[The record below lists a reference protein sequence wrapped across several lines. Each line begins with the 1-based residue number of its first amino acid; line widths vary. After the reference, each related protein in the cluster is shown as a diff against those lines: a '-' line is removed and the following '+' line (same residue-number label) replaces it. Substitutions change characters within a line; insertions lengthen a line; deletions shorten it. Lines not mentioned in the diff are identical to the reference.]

1 MLKKILNETDIT
13 KSVGINT
20 ISPIFIKIKS
30 NIIAESLMI
39 AINSSLR
46 QIISPKTQT
55 WLLLCLLIRVDH
67 TNTIS

>member
-46 QIISPKTQT
+46 QTISPKTQT